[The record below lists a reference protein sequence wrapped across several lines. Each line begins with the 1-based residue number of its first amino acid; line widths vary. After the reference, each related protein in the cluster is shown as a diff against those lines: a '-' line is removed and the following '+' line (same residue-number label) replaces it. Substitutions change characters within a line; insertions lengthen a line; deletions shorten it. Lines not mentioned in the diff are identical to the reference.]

1 MAAAAVPDMFY
12 TQPIRKVH
20 TPNIRVTRKIANM
33 PMLLT
38 LIKGFSKT
46 LGLLNSWAFKLSR
59 KSKLPHIFQL
69 FNFTRGRVVETGGDK
84 KSRRA
89 IGVGGRDHPSLT
101 PLWSHTNVVARN

>member
-20 TPNIRVTRKIANM
+20 PIFKIANM

-101 PLWSHTNVVARN
+101 PLWSHTNVVAQN